1 MPHVATYVGLAR
13 SSEQTLAESFR
24 QVSEGHA
31 AEADVFHM
39 CATLAEMSERHVRQL
54 EPVVPRYDVDE
65 QDEPERLHADVLES
79 VRSGAVGLLRDL
91 QDLQL
96 LATLVQSTW
105 TVLYQAAQGLRDEEL
120 MEVAQSCSNETSRQ
134 LTWLTT
140 HLKIAAPQ
148 ALLVAT

>member
-1 MPHVATYVGLAR
+1 MHVSTYLGLVLGT
-13 SSEQTLAESFR
+13 EQTLADALR
-24 QVSEGHA
+24 QVGEGHA

-39 CATLAEMSERHVRQL
+39 TSTLAQMSDRHVAQL
-54 EPVVPRYDVDE
+54 TPIVKRYGE
-65 QDEPERLHADVLES
+65 AEEDEPERLHATVLPAA
-79 VRSGAVGLLRDL
+79 RSGAVGLLRDL

-105 TVLYQAAQGLRDEEL
+105 TVLYQAAQALRDHDL
-120 MEVAQSCSNETSRQ
+120 MEVAQSCNAETSRQ

-140 HLKIAAPQ
+140 HLKTAAPQ